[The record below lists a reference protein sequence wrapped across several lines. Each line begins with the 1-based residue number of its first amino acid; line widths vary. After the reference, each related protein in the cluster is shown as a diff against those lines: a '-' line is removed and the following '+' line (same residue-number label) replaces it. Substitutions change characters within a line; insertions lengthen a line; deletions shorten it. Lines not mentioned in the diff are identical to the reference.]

1 MCPLFIQL
9 SDLQSIIL
17 KDFLSYWTPSKHF
30 PSLATEICT
39 LVFQETY
46 NKPQMIFVLKKTTN
60 LISWAIQSN
69 NSCKAITE
77 SA

>member
-1 MCPLFIQL
+1 MGLVEQQRFSTNLCKDRLMCLHFIQF

-39 LVFQETY
+39 LVFQET
-46 NKPQMIFVLKKTTN
+46 
-60 LISWAIQSN
+60 
-69 NSCKAITE
+69 
-77 SA
+77 